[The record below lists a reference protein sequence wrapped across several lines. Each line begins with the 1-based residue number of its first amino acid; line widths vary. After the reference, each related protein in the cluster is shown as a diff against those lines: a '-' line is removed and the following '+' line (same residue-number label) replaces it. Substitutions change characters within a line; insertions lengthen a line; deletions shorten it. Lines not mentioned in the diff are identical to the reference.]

1 MVIFFQFRIQFDD
14 KVVFIY
20 EYQSEIL
27 VLVQYLEENFYEK
40 DVVEKEQA
48 DIEQTFIS
56 LDLENFEF
64 SDDVVEI
71 SRDIV
76 VMKFNIVIGVG
87 TLVVS
92 KDYEGKEYYD
102 TLLYKENIY

>member
-27 VLVQYLEENFYEK
+27 VLAQYLEENFYEK

-71 SRDIV
+71 LRDIV

-102 TLLYKENIY
+102 MLLYKENIY